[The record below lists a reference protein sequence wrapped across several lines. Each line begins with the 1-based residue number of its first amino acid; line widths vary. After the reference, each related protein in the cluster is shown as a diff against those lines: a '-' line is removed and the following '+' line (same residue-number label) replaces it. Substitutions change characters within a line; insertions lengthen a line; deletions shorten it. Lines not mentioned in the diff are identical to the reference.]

1 MREARVLRGYT
12 QHVLAR
18 AAGISQSAIAS
29 YESGRCG
36 SSRAMLRL
44 ARVLHVRV
52 EWLAS
57 GQGPR
62 EPQAAA
68 MLQEPA
74 SPALSAAQLPARDR
88 AILEHVLRAYLQAC
102 ADWPAMP
109 PPPEEPPPN

>member
-1 MREARVLRGYT
+1 MRGYT

-18 AAGISQSAIAS
+18 AAGLSQSAIAS

-62 EPQAAA
+62 ELQAASL
-68 MLQEPA
+68 LQEPA
-74 SPALSAAQLPARDR
+74 SPALSPAQLPARER
-88 AILEHVLRAYLQAC
+88 AILERVLQAYLRAC
-102 ADWPAMP
+102 ADWPATP
-109 PPPEEPPPN
+109 PPPDEPPPD